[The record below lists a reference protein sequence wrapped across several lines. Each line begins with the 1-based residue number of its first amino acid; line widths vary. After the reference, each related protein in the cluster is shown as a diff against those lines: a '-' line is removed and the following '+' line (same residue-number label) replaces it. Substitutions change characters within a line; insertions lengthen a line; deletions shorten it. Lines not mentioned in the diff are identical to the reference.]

1 MQFFIV
7 PFFIAFALT
16 LWGRNRYRKIYGQE
30 VEFTLPSK
38 ITGAELVER
47 ILKNYGI
54 EDVSVVKGRGV
65 LEDFYAP
72 EKKRVSLAPHHHD
85 GINFPS
91 LALAAQ
97 QAGKAIQHHEGHRPI
112 LWRTTAIRWTVY
124 LSIPLLVVAAVTMVV
139 SSKTLFPLI
148 LLFWSL
154 IAFWN
159 VATIPTELDA
169 GERVKKQLSE
179 IKAFRNLDERV
190 GVERVMGAA
199 STQYLDGIFTVA
211 SWAARLVLPW
221 MKSDSKE

>member
-72 EKKRVSLAPHHHD
+72 EKKRVSLAPHHYD
-85 GINFPS
+85 GINS
-91 LALAAQ
+91 LRLHSLLTRLEKRSNITKDTALSFGAQ
-97 QAGKAIQHHEGHRPI
+97 QRSDGPFTSAF
-112 LWRTTAIRWTVY
+112 LCSS
-124 LSIPLLVVAAVTMVV
+124 LPL
-139 SSKTLFPLI
+139 
-148 LLFWSL
+148 
-154 IAFWN
+154 
-159 VATIPTELDA
+159 
-169 GERVKKQLSE
+169 
-179 IKAFRNLDERV
+179 
-190 GVERVMGAA
+190 
-199 STQYLDGIFTVA
+199 
-211 SWAARLVLPW
+211 
-221 MKSDSKE
+221 